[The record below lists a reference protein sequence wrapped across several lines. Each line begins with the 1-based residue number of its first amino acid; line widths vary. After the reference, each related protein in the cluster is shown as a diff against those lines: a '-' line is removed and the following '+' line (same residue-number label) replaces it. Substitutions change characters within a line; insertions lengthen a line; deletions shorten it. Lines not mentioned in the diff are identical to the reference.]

1 MNLNALSLFV
11 SVVQDGSLS
20 NASERLNVP
29 IATISRQITE
39 LEKSL
44 NIQLFDRKKS
54 GVKPTMAGQKLYEQ
68 VYQNIDNLL
77 QVEKAFSEH
86 QEISGTLRISTFT
99 GLEEVWAW
107 LDEFGAKYP
116 KVSIHC
122 QVTDRVLDLV
132 EDNIDFAFRAG
143 DLHTDNVVARLVL
156 TAKAKCVAHPHL
168 LAQYGT
174 PKTPDDL
181 ARFPCVGF
189 AKAQQKHLS
198 IQLENK
204 TLHLPYV
211 FASNDV
217 YAIAYLIQQGRG
229 VGYLSENIANRLIDE
244 YGLVEVLHALS
255 NADLSCAFVVFEIS
269 LSVFGDACV
278 FGFCDGESGV
288 SGCLN
293 KCNFHINSHLVFNPA
308 VVHYG
313 LAIDI
318 PSVPYP

>member
-20 NASERLNVP
+20 KASERLNVP

-86 QEISGTLRISTFT
+86 QEISGKLRISTFA
-99 GLEEVWAW
+99 GLQEVWAW
-107 LDEFGAKYP
+107 VDEFCIQYP
-116 KVSIHC
+116 KVQVHC
-122 QVTDRVLDLV
+122 QITDRVLDLV

-143 DLHTDNVVARLVL
+143 DLHTDNAVARLVL
-156 TAKAKCVAHPHL
+156 SAKTKCVAHPHL

-174 PKTPDDL
+174 PMTPDDL
-181 ARFPCVGF
+181 VHFPCVGF
-189 AKAQQKHLS
+189 AKAEQKELMIS
-198 IQLENK
+198 LENK

-217 YAIAYLIQQGRG
+217 YAVAYFIRQGRG
-229 VGYLSENIANRLIDE
+229 IGYLPKQMANRLIEE
-244 YGLVEVLHALS
+244 YGLVEVLHDYPMRTYPVHLLYLKHRYPS
-255 NADLSCAFVVFEIS
+255 SVMRAFLDFVMEKV
-269 LSVFGDACV
+269 
-278 FGFCDGESGV
+278 GFY
-288 SGCLN
+288 
-293 KCNFHINSHLVFNPA
+293 A
-308 VVHYG
+308 V
-313 LAIDI
+313 
-318 PSVPYP
+318 

>member
-20 NASERLNVP
+20 KTSERLNVP

-44 NIQLFDRKKS
+44 HIQLFDRKKS

-132 EDNIDFAFRAG
+132 EDNIDFAFRTG
-143 DLHTDNVVARLVL
+143 NLHTDNAVARLVL
-156 TAKAKCVAHPHL
+156 TAKVKYVAHPHL

-174 PKTPDDL
+174 PQTPDDL

-189 AKAQQKHLS
+189 AKAEQKEL
-198 IQLENK
+198 IILLENK
-204 TLHLPYV
+204 VLKLPYV

-229 VGYLSENIANRLIDE
+229 VGHLPETIANRLIDE
-244 YGLVEVLHALS
+244 YGLVEVLHDYPMRTYPVHLLYLKHRYPS
-255 NADLSCAFVVFEIS
+255 SVMRAFLDFVMGKV
-269 LSVFGDACV
+269 
-278 FGFCDGESGV
+278 GFVEV
-288 SGCLN
+288 
-293 KCNFHINSHLVFNPA
+293 
-308 VVHYG
+308 
-313 LAIDI
+313 
-318 PSVPYP
+318 